1 MVRFKLKVKLAQMNI
16 SQKELAEK
24 TGLRQ
29 ATISAMVNNST
40 KSVSFENLDLL
51 CKALNC
57 DISDILE
64 FVEEKEHSLFTT
76 TSGLSETIKEIL
88 KDNYKDNSNDEY
100 IRFLMI
106 KTLLDLE
113 NKTINTENKN
123 NKNHRWEEWI
133 DYLNKDKD

>member
-57 DISDILE
+57 DISDVLE

-76 TSGLSETIKEIL
+76 TSNFKEIAKMIL
-88 KDNYKDNSNDEY
+88 QDHYKNDSKEDMFKMLMFKALIEMDNKAKDNHDNADYWKEIVKYMDKHKD
-100 IRFLMI
+100 
-106 KTLLDLE
+106 
-113 NKTINTENKN
+113 
-123 NKNHRWEEWI
+123 
-133 DYLNKDKD
+133 

>member
-57 DISDILE
+57 DISDVLE

-76 TSGLSETIKEIL
+76 NSNFKEIAKMIL
-88 KDNYKDNSNDEY
+88 QDHYKNDSKEDMFKMLMFKTLIEMDNKAKDNYDNADYWKEIVKYMDKHKD
-100 IRFLMI
+100 
-106 KTLLDLE
+106 
-113 NKTINTENKN
+113 
-123 NKNHRWEEWI
+123 
-133 DYLNKDKD
+133 